1 MAETGAHESKL
12 YSNLAPLYDKI
23 FGKIF
28 YSRLNYVINTLKL
41 PRGAKVLELGVGT
54 GTSFP
59 AYPSHCNVIG
69 VDLAPDMLAH
79 ARTKI
84 QNNGWTHLK
93 VLKMDALHL
102 DFPDDSFDYVMA
114 FHVVTVVP
122 DPIRMMDEAQRVCRP
137 GGKIVIVNHFT
148 STSPILG
155 SLTEAL
161 DPVTRRLGWRTDLK
175 LDPFVQTTQLKIDKV
190 YKLSKLSLYTVLE
203 SCNEKNGDSQPTMST
218 GRTSSPSQPS
228 ARSQGHS

>member
-12 YSNLAPLYDKI
+12 YSDLAPLYDKI

-28 YSRLNYVINTLKL
+28 YSRLNYVIKALKL

-59 AYPSHCNVIG
+59 AYPSHCEVIG

-79 ARTKI
+79 ARSKI
-84 QNNGWTHLK
+84 RNNGWTHLK

-102 DFPDDSFDYVMA
+102 DFPDDSFDYIMA

-122 DPIRMMDEAQRVCRP
+122 DPIRMMEEAQRVCRP
-137 GGKIVIVNHFT
+137 GGRIIIVNHFT
-148 STSPILG
+148 SESPILG

-175 LDPFVQTTQLKIDKV
+175 LDPFVRAAQLKIDRV

-203 SCNEKNGDSQPTMST
+203 GCNEKNGHSEST
-218 GRTSSPSQPS
+218 WPAERPSSSSHPSV
-228 ARSQGHS
+228 RSQREP

>member
-12 YSNLAPLYDKI
+12 YSDLAPLYDKI

-28 YSRLNYVINTLKL
+28 YSRLSHVIKTLKL
-41 PRGAKVLELGVGT
+41 PQGAKVLELGVGT

-59 AYPSHCNVIG
+59 AYPPHCEVIG
-69 VDLAPDMLAH
+69 VDSAPDMLAH

-84 QNNGWTHLK
+84 RNNGWTHLK

-102 DFPDDSFDYVMA
+102 DFADDSFDYIMA

-122 DPIRMMDEAQRVCRP
+122 DPIRMMEEAQRVCRP

-148 STSPILG
+148 SESLILG

-175 LDPFVQTTQLKIDKV
+175 LDPFVRATQLKIDKV

-203 SCNEKNGDSQPTMST
+203 GYNEKNGYSKST
-218 GRTSSPSQPS
+218 LSAEHSSSSSHPPV
-228 ARSQGHS
+228 RSQGER

>member
-12 YSNLAPLYDKI
+12 YSDLSPLYDKI

-28 YSRLNYVINTLKL
+28 YSRLSYVIKTLNL
-41 PRGAKVLELGVGT
+41 PRGAKILELGVGT

-59 AYPSHCNVIG
+59 AYPSHCEVIG
-69 VDLAPDMLAH
+69 VDSAPDMLAH

-84 QNNGWTHLK
+84 RNNGWTHLK

-102 DFPDDSFDYVMA
+102 DFPDDSFDYIMA

-122 DPIRMMDEAQRVCRP
+122 DPIRMMEEAQRVCRP
-137 GGKIVIVNHFT
+137 GGRIVIVNHFT
-148 STSPILG
+148 SESPIWG

-175 LDPFVQTTQLKIDKV
+175 LDPFVRAAQLKIDRV

-203 SCNEKNGDSQPTMST
+203 GCNEKNGHSEST
-218 GRTSSPSQPS
+218 LSVERPSSSSHPSV
-228 ARSQGHS
+228 RSQREP